1 MIQTQRR
8 FFIGVAMLMATLTAI
23 AQTFTLKGTVTD
35 DEGNALELATVAC
48 PSQSKVTMTNLKG
61 EYTMRLHTADSVVI
75 RYSMVGYNTRTRTLY
90 KPQGTQTLRILLRSS
105 QELGEVVVTEKRRQ
119 TDQMEQLDLKEIKA
133 VPSATGNA
141 IEELIQQQ
149 AGVSTH
155 NELSSQYN
163 VRGGSFD
170 ENSVYINNVEVYRP
184 LLIRSGQQEGLS
196 VINADMV
203 ERVGFSSGGF
213 SAKYGD
219 KMSSALDI
227 TYHRPKRFEASAM
240 ASLLGGSAY
249 LGTSSKKFSMSHGL
263 RYKTNRYLLGSLET
277 TGEYR
282 PNQLDYQTYI
292 TYEPN
297 RRWTLALLG
306 NISENHYNF
315 RPKDRETSFGTM
327 EDAKSF
333 KVYFDG
339 QEKDIFRTLFGTA
352 SLTRHIGDSTHVKL
366 LWSAFH
372 TKEQER
378 YDIQG
383 QYWLNDAQSAEQLG
397 VGTYAE
403 HARNYLTANVQS
415 LKLMVNRQLR
425 RHAIE
430 GALTMKWEH
439 IKEQSREYEMRD
451 SSGYSVPH
459 TGERLDLIYNLAS
472 HQDMKSTRLEGYL
485 QDVLRWSSGNSG
497 KAGKTGDSGNPGTPG
512 NSGQSGQSGQPGQLG
527 DSGKSP
533 TFYTLTYGVRF
544 ANWSYNKETIVS
556 PRLSLAIVPGANP
569 NLTYRFA
576 TGLYY
581 QAPFYKELRDTTMSA
596 TGTTVVTLNRNIK
609 SQRSVQVLAA
619 VDYRFKML
627 GQRPFKFTAEAYYK
641 ALSNLVPYN
650 VQNVKVTYY
659 GENLTAGHAMGLD
672 LKLFG
677 EFVPGT
683 DSWLTFSLMSA
694 QQHFTDKERFGGASY
709 PLPTDQ
715 RFALNLHFTDYFPGT
730 ERWKMTL
737 RLAYADGLPF
747 GAPHRGIE
755 AQNFR
760 APAYKRADI
769 GMSYLAYKA
778 PSPTAFSIKNVW
790 LSIDCLNLLGISNVN
805 SYYWVTD
812 VTNRQWAVPNYLT
825 GRQIN
830 GKVIVEF

>member
-1 MIQTQRR
+1 MKHSFKGNVHRH
-8 FFIGVAMLMATLTAI
+8 VAIIMLLLLTTLQAVG
-23 AQTFTLKGTVTD
+23 QTFTLKGLVTD
-35 DEGNALELATVAC
+35 DEGKPVEFATVAC
-48 PSQSKVTMTNLKG
+48 AEQSKVTFTNIKG
-61 EYTMRLHTADSVVI
+61 EYHLTLQTADSVKVS
-75 RYSMVGYNTRTRTLY
+75 YSMVGYKSRTRTLY
-90 KPQGTQTLRILLRSS
+90 KPKGIQTLRILLRADG
-105 QELGEVVVTEKRRQ
+105 ELGEVVVTERRRQ
-119 TDQMEQLDLKEIKA
+119 TDQMEQLDIKDLRTGA
-133 VPSATGNA
+133 VSVTGNA

-203 ERVGFSSGGF
+203 EKVGFSSGGF

-227 TYHRPKRFEASAM
+227 TYRRPKRFEATAS

-249 LGTSSKKFSMSHGL
+249 IGYGANKHFSMSHGI

-292 TYEPN
+292 TWQPN
-297 RRWTLALLG
+297 RRWTFDFLG

-327 EDAKSF
+327 EDVKSF

-352 SLTRHIGDSTHVKL
+352 SLTRHIGDSTSVKL
-366 LWSAFH
+366 LWSAFY

-383 QYWLNDAQSAEQLG
+383 QYWLDDTGSAEQLG

-403 HARNYLTANVQS
+403 HARNYLTGRVQS
-415 LKLMVNRQLR
+415 VKLMLNKKLR
-425 RHAIE
+425 KHDIE
-430 GALTMKWEH
+430 AGLTYKWEH

-459 TGERLDLIYNLAS
+459 TGERLDLIYTLAS
-472 HQDMKSTRLEGYL
+472 KQDMKSHRTEGYV
-485 QDVLRWSSGNSG
+485 QDVFHWSTNS
-497 KAGKTGDSGNPGTPG
+497 
-512 NSGQSGQSGQPGQLG
+512 QSEETEEARH
-527 DSGKSP
+527 
-533 TFYTLTYGVRF
+533 TFFTLTYGLRF
-544 ANWSYNKETIVS
+544 AHWSFNRETLLS
-556 PRLSLAIVPGANP
+556 PRASLAIVPASNP
-569 NLTYRFA
+569 DITYRFA

-581 QAPFYKELRDTTMSA
+581 QAPFYKELRDTTL
-596 TGTTVVTLNRNIK
+596 TGSGVTAVTLNRNIK
-609 SQRSVQVLAA
+609 SQQSWQVLAA
-619 VDYRFKML
+619 LDYRFKMND
-627 GQRPFKFTAEAYYK
+627 RKYKFTAEAYYK
-641 ALSNLVPYN
+641 ALSNLIPYN

-659 GENLTAGHAMGLD
+659 GENLTSGYALGLD
-672 LKLFG
+672 MKLYG

-683 DSWLTFSLMSA
+683 DSWVSVSLMRT
-694 QQHFTDKERFGGASY
+694 QQKYQGQWV

-715 RFALNLHFTDYFPGT
+715 RYALNLHFTDYFPGT

-755 AQNFR
+755 AQSFR

-769 GMSYLAYKA
+769 GMSYLAYNNVQR
-778 PSPTAFSIKNVW
+778 SAFSVRRVW
-790 LSIDCLNLLGISNVN
+790 LGLDCLNLFGISNVN

-830 GKVIVEF
+830 GRVIVEF

>member
-1 MIQTQRR
+1 MIHSCKGNTFRHIAIM
-8 FFIGVAMLMATLTAI
+8 FLLFLTVLQAVG
-23 AQTFTLKGTVTD
+23 QTFTLKGLVTD
-35 DEGNALELATVAC
+35 DEGKPIEFATVAC
-48 PSQSKVTMTNLKG
+48 TEQSKVTFTNIKG
-61 EYTMRLHTADSVVI
+61 EYKMTLQTADSVKVS
-75 RYSMVGYNTRTRTLY
+75 YSMVGYKSRTRTLY
-90 KPQGTQTLRILLRSS
+90 KPQGTQTLRILLRADG
-105 QELGEVVVTEKRRQ
+105 ELGEVVVTERRRQ
-119 TDQMEQLDLKEIKA
+119 TDQMEQLDIKDLRTGA
-133 VPSATGNA
+133 VSVTGNA
-141 IEELIQQQ
+141 VEELIQQQ

-196 VINADMV
+196 IINADMV
-203 ERVGFSSGGF
+203 EKVGFSSGGF

-227 TYHRPKRFEASAM
+227 TYRRPERFEATAS

-249 LGTSSKKFSMSHGL
+249 VGYGNSQHFSMSHGL

-292 TYEPN
+292 TWQPN
-297 RRWTLALLG
+297 RRWTIDFLG

-327 EDAKSF
+327 EDVKSF

-352 SLTRHIGDSTHVKL
+352 SLTRHIGDSTSVKL
-366 LWSAFH
+366 LWSAFY

-383 QYWLNDAQSAEQLG
+383 QYWLDDTGSAEQLG

-403 HARNYLTANVQS
+403 HARNYLTGRVQS
-415 LKLMVNRQLR
+415 VKLMLNKKLR
-425 RHAIE
+425 KHDIE
-430 GALTMKWEH
+430 AGLTYKWEH

-451 SSGYSVPH
+451 SSGYSIPH
-459 TGERLDLIYNLAS
+459 TGERLDLIYTLAS
-472 HQDMKSTRLEGYL
+472 KQDMKSHRTEGYV
-485 QDVLRWSSGNSG
+485 QDVFRWNTNS
-497 KAGKTGDSGNPGTPG
+497 
-512 NSGQSGQSGQPGQLG
+512 QSEGEEEARH
-527 DSGKSP
+527 
-533 TFYTLTYGVRF
+533 TFFTLTYGLRF
-544 ANWSYNKETIVS
+544 AHWSFNRETLLS
-556 PRLSLAIVPGANP
+556 PRASLAIVPANNP
-569 NLTYRFA
+569 DITYRFA

-581 QAPFYKELRDTTMSA
+581 QAPFYKELRDTTLTSSGVTA
-596 TGTTVVTLNRNIK
+596 VTLNRNIK
-609 SQRSVQVLAA
+609 SQQSWQVLAA
-619 VDYRFKML
+619 FDYRFKMND
-627 GQRPFKFTAEAYYK
+627 RKYKFTAEAYYK
-641 ALSNLVPYN
+641 ALSNLIPYN

-659 GENLTAGHAMGLD
+659 GENLTSGYALGLD
-672 LKLFG
+672 MKLYG

-683 DSWLTFSLMSA
+683 DSWVSFSLMRT
-694 QQHFTDKERFGGASY
+694 QQKYQGQWV

-715 RFALNLHFTDYFPGT
+715 RYALNLHFTDYFPGT
-730 ERWKMTL
+730 DRWKMTL

-755 AQNFR
+755 AQSFR

-769 GMSYLAYKA
+769 GMSYLAYNNVQR
-778 PSPTAFSIKNVW
+778 STFNVQRVW
-790 LSIDCLNLLGISNVN
+790 LGIDCLNLFGISNVN

-830 GKVIVEF
+830 GRVIIEF